1 MPVRAARTRAGG
13 AWWYRRPVETRSP
26 FRKAGVSGLR
36 LAWDN
41 PGAMQRDDPPRAA
54 LALVPPPAVP
64 SRPVKL
70 DLAVERHLTG
80 GDGLTREQFLVAFS
94 GSATRA
100 PAPALS

>member
-1 MPVRAARTRAGG
+1 METRAPAGKGG
-13 AWWYRRPVETRSP
+13 S
-26 FRKAGVSGLR
+26 SGPLR

-41 PGAMQRDDPPRAA
+41 PAVVQRDEPRAA
-54 LALVPPPAVP
+54 LRLVPPLPVP

-80 GDGLTREQFLVAFS
+80 IDGLTREQFLVAFS
-94 GSATRA
+94 GRVSRA